1 MIIEDDDNG
10 DGDGD
15 GDDDDGDG
23 DGVTVE
29 HPRSLA
35 NAHFLN
41 LLKPFAK
48 VLGSDLF
55 HTIISSFLYATHI
68 LSTHL
73 KFHTPYTF

>member
-1 MIIEDDDNG
+1 MMITVMVMVMVMMMMVMC
-10 DGDGD
+10 
-15 GDDDDGDG
+15 
-23 DGVTVE
+23 VTVE